1 MPNRP
6 RSSSA
11 STSRSRASS
20 ASTSRSRAPRAG
32 RPGARP
38 TVRSGGTPRKPG
50 GGQVPPSLWVR
61 RIVTGLGLLVII
73 ALVVWGI
80 AKAVSAVTKSSALE
94 ATPSAS
100 ATPSPTPTA
109 TVTRSGTAALQDGEQ
124 ATADGIV
131 DAEGRVRIP
140 TCASADL
147 TVRPT
152 ISGGEVGQARNIS
165 VAIENRAGVACSFEF
180 GHIDFKISS
189 GDETVYDGSKCQR
202 DRESATLL
210 LIPGDTWN
218 GGLTW
223 DGELYSGCDAKD
235 RNSDGA
241 TDPAPA
247 GTYRL
252 QLLLNGQTVGDE
264 RVFTLTQPV
273 QPTTEATPEPS
284 QSSASE
290 ATSAPQGQEGH

>member
-11 STSRSRASS
+11 SASP
-20 ASTSRSRAPRAG
+20 SRAPRAG
-32 RPGARP
+32 RPGGRPSGRP
-38 TVRSGGTPRKPG
+38 TVRSGGTPPRKPA

-73 ALVVWGI
+73 ALIVWGI
-80 AKAVSAVTKSSALE
+80 AKAVSAVTKSSASE

-109 TVTRSGTAALQDGEQ
+109 TVARSGTAALQEGEQ

-140 TCASADL
+140 ACASADL

-223 DGELYSGCDAKD
+223 DGGLYSGCDAKD

-284 QSSASE
+284 QSSTSE

>member
-1 MPNRP
+1 
-6 RSSSA
+6 
-11 STSRSRASS
+11 
-20 ASTSRSRAPRAG
+20 
-32 RPGARP
+32 
-38 TVRSGGTPRKPG
+38 
-50 GGQVPPSLWVR
+50 VPPSLWVR

-73 ALVVWGI
+73 ALIVWGI
-80 AKAVSAVTKSSALE
+80 AKAVSAVTKSSAPE

-100 ATPSPTPTA
+100 TTPSPTPTA

-140 TCASADL
+140 ACASADL

-180 GHIDFKISS
+180 GRIDFKIST

-223 DGELYSGCDAKD
+223 DGGLYSGCDAKD

-284 QSSASE
+284 QSSTSE
-290 ATSAPQGQEGH
+290 ATNAPQGEEGH

>member
-1 MPNRP
+1 
-6 RSSSA
+6 
-11 STSRSRASS
+11 
-20 ASTSRSRAPRAG
+20 
-32 RPGARP
+32 
-38 TVRSGGTPRKPG
+38 
-50 GGQVPPSLWVR
+50 VPPSLWVR

-73 ALVVWGI
+73 ALIVWGI
-80 AKAVSAVTKSSALE
+80 AKAVSAVTKSSASE

-100 ATPSPTPTA
+100 ATPTPTPTA

-140 TCASADL
+140 ACASADL

-152 ISGGEVGQARNIS
+152 ISGGEVGQAQNIS

-180 GHIDFKISS
+180 GHIDFKIST

-223 DGELYSGCDAKD
+223 DGGLYSGCDAKD

-284 QSSASE
+284 QSSTSE
-290 ATSAPQGQEGH
+290 ATNPPQGEEGH

>member
-11 STSRSRASS
+11 SSS
-20 ASTSRSRAPRAG
+20 PSRAPRAG
-32 RPGARP
+32 RPGAHP
-38 TVRSGGTPRKPG
+38 TVRSGGTSPRKPA

-73 ALVVWGI
+73 TLIVWGI
-80 AKAVSAVTKSSALE
+80 AKAVSAVTKSSAPE

-100 ATPSPTPTA
+100 ASPSPTPTA

-131 DAEGRVRIP
+131 DPEGRVRIP
-140 TCASADL
+140 ACASADL

-152 ISGGEVGQARNIS
+152 ISGGEVGQAQNIS

-180 GHIDFKISS
+180 GHIDFKIST

-223 DGELYSGCDAKD
+223 DGGLYSGCDAKD

-252 QLLLNGQTVGDE
+252 QLLLNGQAVGDE

-284 QSSASE
+284 QSSTSE
-290 ATSAPQGQEGH
+290 ATNAPQGQEGH

>member
-11 STSRSRASS
+11 SA
-20 ASTSRSRAPRAG
+20 SRSRAPRAG
-32 RPGARP
+32 RPGGRPSGRP
-38 TVRSGGTPRKPG
+38 TVRSGGTSPRKPA

-61 RIVTGLGLLVII
+61 RIVTGLGLLLII
-73 ALVVWGI
+73 ALLVWGI
-80 AKAVSAVTKSSALE
+80 AKAVSAVTKSSTPE

-100 ATPSPTPTA
+100 ATPTPTRTA
-109 TVTRSGTAALQDGEQ
+109 AVTRSGTAALQDGEQ

-140 TCASADL
+140 ACASADL

-152 ISGGEVGQARNIS
+152 ISGGEVGQAQNIS

-180 GHIDFKISS
+180 GHIDFKIST

-223 DGELYSGCDAKD
+223 DGGLYSGCDAKD

-252 QLLLNGQTVGDE
+252 QLLLNGQAVGDE

-284 QSSASE
+284 QSSTSE
-290 ATSAPQGQEGH
+290 ATNPPQGEEGH

>member
-11 STSRSRASS
+11 SVA
-20 ASTSRSRAPRAG
+20 RSRAPRAG
-32 RPGARP
+32 RPGGRPSGRP
-38 TVRSGGTPRKPG
+38 TVRSGGTSPRKPA

-73 ALVVWGI
+73 ALIVWGV
-80 AKAVSAVTKSSALE
+80 AKAVSAVTKSSAPE

-100 ATPSPTPTA
+100 ATPTPTPTA

-140 TCASADL
+140 ACASADL

-180 GHIDFKISS
+180 GHIDFKIST

-223 DGELYSGCDAKD
+223 DGGLYSGCDAKD

-284 QSSASE
+284 QSSTSE
-290 ATSAPQGQEGH
+290 ATNAPQGEEGH

>member
-6 RSSSA
+6 RSSS
-11 STSRSRASS
+11 SS
-20 ASTSRSRAPRAG
+20 ASRSRAPRAG
-32 RPGARP
+32 RPGGRPSGRP
-38 TVRSGGTPRKPG
+38 TVRSGGTSPRKPA

-73 ALVVWGI
+73 ALIVWGV
-80 AKAVSAVTKSSALE
+80 AKAVSAVTKSSAPE

-100 ATPSPTPTA
+100 ATPTPTPTA

-140 TCASADL
+140 ACASADL

-152 ISGGEVGQARNIS
+152 ISGGEVGQAQNIS

-180 GHIDFKISS
+180 GHIDFKIST

-210 LIPGDTWN
+210 LVPGDTWN

-223 DGELYSGCDAKD
+223 DGGLYSGCDAKD

-252 QLLLNGQTVGDE
+252 QLVLNGQTVGDE

-284 QSSASE
+284 QSSTSE
-290 ATSAPQGQEGH
+290 ATNPPQGEEGH

>member
-11 STSRSRASS
+11 SA
-20 ASTSRSRAPRAG
+20 SRSRAPRAG
-32 RPGARP
+32 RPGGRSSGRP
-38 TVRSGGTPRKPG
+38 TVRSGGSSPRKPA

-73 ALVVWGI
+73 ALIVWGI
-80 AKAVSAVTKSSALE
+80 AKAVSAVTKSSASE

-109 TVTRSGTAALQDGEQ
+109 TVARSGTAALQEGEQ

-140 TCASADL
+140 ACASADL

-152 ISGGEVGQARNIS
+152 ISGGEVGQAQNIS

-180 GHIDFKISS
+180 GHIDFKIST

-223 DGELYSGCDAKD
+223 DGGLYSGCDAKD

-284 QSSASE
+284 QSSTSE
-290 ATSAPQGQEGH
+290 ATNPPQGEEGH

>member
-1 MPNRP
+1 M
-6 RSSSA
+6 
-11 STSRSRASS
+11 
-20 ASTSRSRAPRAG
+20 
-32 RPGARP
+32 
-38 TVRSGGTPRKPG
+38 
-50 GGQVPPSLWVR
+50 PPSLWVR

-73 ALVVWGI
+73 ALIVWGI
-80 AKAVSAVTKSSALE
+80 AKAVSAVTKSSAPE

-100 ATPSPTPTA
+100 ATPTPTPTA

-140 TCASADL
+140 ACASADL

-152 ISGGEVGQARNIS
+152 ISGGEVGQAQNIS

-180 GHIDFKISS
+180 GHIDFKIST

-223 DGELYSGCDAKD
+223 DGGLYSGCDAKD

-273 QPTTEATPEPS
+273 QPTTEATLEPS
-284 QSSASE
+284 QSSTSE
-290 ATSAPQGQEGH
+290 ATNAPQGEEGH

>member
-6 RSSSA
+6 RSSS
-11 STSRSRASS
+11 SS
-20 ASTSRSRAPRAG
+20 ASRSRAPRAG
-32 RPGARP
+32 RPGGRPSGRP
-38 TVRSGGTPRKPG
+38 TVRSGGTSPRKPA

-61 RIVTGLGLLVII
+61 RIVTGLGLLLII
-73 ALVVWGI
+73 ALLVWGI
-80 AKAVSAVTKSSALE
+80 AKAVSAVTKSSTPE

-100 ATPSPTPTA
+100 ATPTPTPTA

-140 TCASADL
+140 ACASADL

-152 ISGGEVGQARNIS
+152 ISGGEVGQAQNIS
-165 VAIENRAGVACSFEF
+165 VAIENRAGVACSIEF
-180 GHIDFKISS
+180 GHIDFKIST

-210 LIPGDTWN
+210 LVPGDTWN

-223 DGELYSGCDAKD
+223 DGGLYSGCDAKD

-252 QLLLNGQTVGDE
+252 QLVLNGQTVGDE

-284 QSSASE
+284 QSSTSE
-290 ATSAPQGQEGH
+290 ATNPPQGEEGH

>member
-11 STSRSRASS
+11 SPSP
-20 ASTSRSRAPRAG
+20 SRAPRAG
-32 RPGARP
+32 RPGTRP
-38 TVRSGGTPRKPG
+38 TVRSGATPPRKPAG
-50 GGQVPPSLWVR
+50 GHVPPSLWVR

-73 ALVVWGI
+73 ALIVWGI
-80 AKAVSAVTKSSALE
+80 AKAVSAVTKSSAPE

-100 ATPSPTPTA
+100 ATPTPTPTA

-131 DAEGRVRIP
+131 DAEGRVRVP
-140 TCASADL
+140 ACASADL

-180 GHIDFKISS
+180 GHIDFKIST

-223 DGELYSGCDAKD
+223 DGGLYSGCDAKD

-284 QSSASE
+284 QSSTSE
-290 ATSAPQGQEGH
+290 ATNPPQGEEGH

>member
-11 STSRSRASS
+11 SA
-20 ASTSRSRAPRAG
+20 ARSRAPRAG
-32 RPGARP
+32 RPGGRPSGRP
-38 TVRSGGTPRKPG
+38 TVRSGGTSPRKPA

-73 ALVVWGI
+73 ALIVWGV
-80 AKAVSAVTKSSALE
+80 AKAVSAVTKSSAPE

-100 ATPSPTPTA
+100 ATPTPTPTA

-140 TCASADL
+140 ACASADL

-180 GHIDFKISS
+180 GHIDFKIST

-223 DGELYSGCDAKD
+223 DGGLYSGCDAKD

-284 QSSASE
+284 QSSTSE
-290 ATSAPQGQEGH
+290 ATSAPQGEEGH

>member
-11 STSRSRASS
+11 SA
-20 ASTSRSRAPRAG
+20 SRSRAPRAG

-38 TVRSGGTPRKPG
+38 TVRSGGTSPRKPA

-61 RIVTGLGLLVII
+61 RIVTGLGLLLII
-73 ALVVWGI
+73 ALLVWGI
-80 AKAVSAVTKSSALE
+80 AKAVSAVTKSSTPE

-100 ATPSPTPTA
+100 ATPTPTPTA

-140 TCASADL
+140 ACASADL

-152 ISGGEVGQARNIS
+152 ISGGEVGQAQNIS

-180 GHIDFKISS
+180 GHIDFKIST

-223 DGELYSGCDAKD
+223 DGGLYSGCDAKD

-284 QSSASE
+284 QSSTSE
-290 ATSAPQGQEGH
+290 ATNPPQGEEGH

>member
-1 MPNRP
+1 M
-6 RSSSA
+6 
-11 STSRSRASS
+11 
-20 ASTSRSRAPRAG
+20 
-32 RPGARP
+32 
-38 TVRSGGTPRKPG
+38 
-50 GGQVPPSLWVR
+50 
-61 RIVTGLGLLVII
+61 II
-73 ALVVWGI
+73 ALIVWGI
-80 AKAVSAVTKSSALE
+80 AKAVSAVTKSSAPE

-100 ATPSPTPTA
+100 ATPTPTPTA

-131 DAEGRVRIP
+131 DAEGRVRVP
-140 TCASADL
+140 ACASADL

-180 GHIDFKISS
+180 GHIDFKIST

-223 DGELYSGCDAKD
+223 DGGLYSGCDAKD

-252 QLLLNGQTVGDE
+252 QLLLNGQTIGDE

-284 QSSASE
+284 QSSTSE
-290 ATSAPQGQEGH
+290 ATNAPQGEEGH

>member
-11 STSRSRASS
+11 SA
-20 ASTSRSRAPRAG
+20 SRSRAPRAG
-32 RPGARP
+32 RPGGRPSGRP
-38 TVRSGGTPRKPG
+38 TVRSGGTSPRKPA

-61 RIVTGLGLLVII
+61 RIVTGLGLLLII
-73 ALVVWGI
+73 ALLVWGI
-80 AKAVSAVTKSSALE
+80 AKAVSAVTKSSTPE

-100 ATPSPTPTA
+100 ATPAPTPTA

-140 TCASADL
+140 ACASADL

-152 ISGGEVGQARNIS
+152 ISGGEVGQAQNIS

-180 GHIDFKISS
+180 GHIDFKIST

-210 LIPGDTWN
+210 LVPGDTWN

-223 DGELYSGCDAKD
+223 DGGLYSGCDAKD

-252 QLLLNGQTVGDE
+252 QLVLNGQTVGDE

-284 QSSASE
+284 QSSTSE
-290 ATSAPQGQEGH
+290 ATNPPQGEEGH

>member
-11 STSRSRASS
+11 SA
-20 ASTSRSRAPRAG
+20 SRSRAPRAG
-32 RPGARP
+32 RPGGRPSGRP
-38 TVRSGGTPRKPG
+38 TVRSGGTSPRKPA

-61 RIVTGLGLLVII
+61 RIVTGLGLLLII
-73 ALVVWGI
+73 ALLVWGI
-80 AKAVSAVTKSSALE
+80 AKAVSAVTKSSTPE

-100 ATPSPTPTA
+100 ATPTPTPTA

-140 TCASADL
+140 ACASADL

-152 ISGGEVGQARNIS
+152 ISGGEVGQAQNIS

-180 GHIDFKISS
+180 GHIDFKIST

-210 LIPGDTWN
+210 LVPGDTWN

-223 DGELYSGCDAKD
+223 DGGLYSGCDAKD

-252 QLLLNGQTVGDE
+252 QLVLNGQTVGDE

-284 QSSASE
+284 QSSTSE
-290 ATSAPQGQEGH
+290 ATNPPQGEEDH

>member
-11 STSRSRASS
+11 SA
-20 ASTSRSRAPRAG
+20 SRSRAPRAG
-32 RPGARP
+32 RPGGRPSGRP
-38 TVRSGGTPRKPG
+38 TVRSGGTSPRKPA

-73 ALVVWGI
+73 ALIVWGV
-80 AKAVSAVTKSSALE
+80 AKAVSAVTKSSAPE

-100 ATPSPTPTA
+100 ATPTPTPTA

-140 TCASADL
+140 ACASADL

-180 GHIDFKISS
+180 GHIDFKIST

-223 DGELYSGCDAKD
+223 DGGLYSGCDAKD

-252 QLLLNGQTVGDE
+252 QLVLNGQTVGDE

-284 QSSASE
+284 QSSTSE
-290 ATSAPQGQEGH
+290 ATSAPQGEEGH

>member
-11 STSRSRASS
+11 SA
-20 ASTSRSRAPRAG
+20 SRSRAPRAG
-32 RPGARP
+32 RPGGRPSGRP
-38 TVRSGGTPRKPG
+38 TVRSGGTSPRKPA

-61 RIVTGLGLLVII
+61 RIVTGLGLLLII
-73 ALVVWGI
+73 ALLVWGI
-80 AKAVSAVTKSSALE
+80 AKAVSAVTKSSTPE

-100 ATPSPTPTA
+100 ATPTPTPTA

-140 TCASADL
+140 ACASADL

-152 ISGGEVGQARNIS
+152 ISGGEVGQAQNIS

-180 GHIDFKISS
+180 GHIDFKIST

-202 DRESATLL
+202 DRESATLRVV
-210 LIPGDTWN
+210 PGDTWK

-223 DGELYSGCDAKD
+223 DGGLYSGGDAKD

-252 QLLLNGQTVGDE
+252 QLVLNGQTGGDE
-264 RVFTLTQPV
+264 RVCTLTQPV

-284 QSSASE
+284 QSSTSE
-290 ATSAPQGQEGH
+290 ATNPPQGEEGH

>member
-11 STSRSRASS
+11 SA
-20 ASTSRSRAPRAG
+20 SRSRAPRAG
-32 RPGARP
+32 RPGGRPSGRP
-38 TVRSGGTPRKPG
+38 TVRSGGTSPRKPA

-61 RIVTGLGLLVII
+61 RIVTGLGLLLII
-73 ALVVWGI
+73 ALLVWGI
-80 AKAVSAVTKSSALE
+80 AKAVSAVTKSSTPE

-100 ATPSPTPTA
+100 ATPTPTPTA

-140 TCASADL
+140 ACASADL

-180 GHIDFKISS
+180 GHIDFKIST

-210 LIPGDTWN
+210 LVPGDTWN

-223 DGELYSGCDAKD
+223 DGGLYSGCDAKD

-252 QLLLNGQTVGDE
+252 QLVLNGQTVGDE

-284 QSSASE
+284 QSSTSE
-290 ATSAPQGQEGH
+290 ATNPPQGEEGH

>member
-11 STSRSRASS
+11 SP
-20 ASTSRSRAPRAG
+20 SRSRAPRAG
-32 RPGARP
+32 RPGGRPSGRP
-38 TVRSGGTPRKPG
+38 TVRSGGTSPRKPA

-61 RIVTGLGLLVII
+61 RIVTGLGLLLII
-73 ALVVWGI
+73 ALLVWGI
-80 AKAVSAVTKSSALE
+80 AKAVSAVTKSSTPE

-100 ATPSPTPTA
+100 ATPTPTPTA

-140 TCASADL
+140 ACASADL

-152 ISGGEVGQARNIS
+152 ISGGEVGQAQNIS

-180 GHIDFKISS
+180 GHIDFKIST

-210 LIPGDTWN
+210 LVPGDTWN

-223 DGELYSGCDAKD
+223 DGGLYSGCDAKD

-252 QLLLNGQTVGDE
+252 QLVLNGQTVGDE

-284 QSSASE
+284 QSSTSE
-290 ATSAPQGQEGH
+290 ATNPPQGEEGH

>member
-6 RSSSA
+6 RSSS
-11 STSRSRASS
+11 SS
-20 ASTSRSRAPRAG
+20 ASRSRAPRAG
-32 RPGARP
+32 RPGGRPSGRP
-38 TVRSGGTPRKPG
+38 TVRSGGTSPRKPA

-61 RIVTGLGLLVII
+61 RIVTGLGLLLII
-73 ALVVWGI
+73 ALLVWGI
-80 AKAVSAVTKSSALE
+80 AKAVSAVTKSSTPE

-100 ATPSPTPTA
+100 ATPTPPPTA

-140 TCASADL
+140 ACASADL

-152 ISGGEVGQARNIS
+152 ISGGEVGQAQNIS

-180 GHIDFKISS
+180 GHIDFKIST

-210 LIPGDTWN
+210 LVPGDTWN

-223 DGELYSGCDAKD
+223 DGGLYSGCDAKD

-252 QLLLNGQTVGDE
+252 QLVLNGQTVGDE

-284 QSSASE
+284 QSSTSE
-290 ATSAPQGQEGH
+290 ATNPPQGEEGH

>member
-11 STSRSRASS
+11 SA
-20 ASTSRSRAPRAG
+20 SRSRAPRAG
-32 RPGARP
+32 RPGGRPSGRP
-38 TVRSGGTPRKPG
+38 TVRSGGTSPRKPA

-73 ALVVWGI
+73 TLIVWGI
-80 AKAVSAVTKSSALE
+80 AKAVSAVTKSSAPE

-100 ATPSPTPTA
+100 ASPSPTPTA

-131 DAEGRVRIP
+131 DPEGRVRIP
-140 TCASADL
+140 ACASADL

-152 ISGGEVGQARNIS
+152 ISGGEVGQAQNIS

-180 GHIDFKISS
+180 GHIDFKIST

-223 DGELYSGCDAKD
+223 DGGLYSGCDAKD

-284 QSSASE
+284 QSSTSE
-290 ATSAPQGQEGH
+290 ATSAPQGEEGH

>member
-6 RSSSA
+6 RSSST
-11 STSRSRASS
+11 SSSRSR
-20 ASTSRSRAPRAG
+20 TPHAG
-32 RPGARP
+32 RLGGRPSARP
-38 TVRSGGTPRKPG
+38 TVRSGGTSPRKPA

-73 ALVVWGI
+73 ALIVWGI
-80 AKAVSAVTKSSALE
+80 AKAVSAVTKSSASE
-94 ATPSAS
+94 TTPSVS

-140 TCASADL
+140 ACASADL

-152 ISGGEVGQARNIS
+152 ISGGEVGQAQNIS

-180 GHIDFKISS
+180 GHIDFKIST

-210 LIPGDTWN
+210 LVPGDTWN

-223 DGELYSGCDAKD
+223 DGGLYSGCDAKD

-284 QSSASE
+284 QSSTSE
-290 ATSAPQGQEGH
+290 ATNPPQGEEGH

>member
-11 STSRSRASS
+11 SA
-20 ASTSRSRAPRAG
+20 SRSRAPRAG
-32 RPGARP
+32 RPGGRPSGRP
-38 TVRSGGTPRKPG
+38 TVRSGGTSPRKPA

-61 RIVTGLGLLVII
+61 RIITGLGLLVII
-73 ALVVWGI
+73 ALIVWGV
-80 AKAVSAVTKSSALE
+80 AKAVSAVTKSSAPE

-100 ATPSPTPTA
+100 ATPTPTPTA

-140 TCASADL
+140 ACASADL

-152 ISGGEVGQARNIS
+152 ISGGEVGQAQNIS

-180 GHIDFKISS
+180 GHIDFKIST

-210 LIPGDTWN
+210 LVPGDTWN

-223 DGELYSGCDAKD
+223 DGGLYSGCDAKD

-284 QSSASE
+284 QSSTSE
-290 ATSAPQGQEGH
+290 ATNPPQGEEGH

>member
-11 STSRSRASS
+11 SSS
-20 ASTSRSRAPRAG
+20 PSRAPRAG
-32 RPGARP
+32 RPGGRPSGRP
-38 TVRSGGTPRKPG
+38 TVRSGGTSPRKPA

-61 RIVTGLGLLVII
+61 RIVTGLGLLLII
-73 ALVVWGI
+73 ALLVWGI
-80 AKAVSAVTKSSALE
+80 AKAVSAVTKSSTPE

-100 ATPSPTPTA
+100 ATPTPTPTA

-140 TCASADL
+140 ACASADL

-152 ISGGEVGQARNIS
+152 ISGGEVGQAQNIS

-180 GHIDFKISS
+180 GHIDFKIST

-210 LIPGDTWN
+210 LVPGDTWN

-223 DGELYSGCDAKD
+223 DDGLYSGCDAKD

-252 QLLLNGQTVGDE
+252 QLVLNGQTVGDE

-284 QSSASE
+284 QSSTSE
-290 ATSAPQGQEGH
+290 ATNPPQGEEGH

>member
-11 STSRSRASS
+11 SA
-20 ASTSRSRAPRAG
+20 SRSRAPRAG
-32 RPGARP
+32 RPGGRSSGRP
-38 TVRSGGTPRKPG
+38 TVRSGGSSPRKPA

-73 ALVVWGI
+73 ALIVWGI
-80 AKAVSAVTKSSALE
+80 AKAVSAVTKSSASE

-109 TVTRSGTAALQDGEQ
+109 TVARSGTAALQEGEQ

-140 TCASADL
+140 ACASADL

-180 GHIDFKISS
+180 GHIDFKIST
-189 GDETVYDGSKCQR
+189 GEETVYDGSKCQR

-223 DGELYSGCDAKD
+223 DGGLYSGCDAKD

-284 QSSASE
+284 QSSTSE
-290 ATSAPQGQEGH
+290 ATNPPQGEEGH

>member
-11 STSRSRASS
+11 SA
-20 ASTSRSRAPRAG
+20 SRSRAPRAG
-32 RPGARP
+32 RPGGRPSGRP
-38 TVRSGGTPRKPG
+38 TVRSGGTSPRKPA

-61 RIVTGLGLLVII
+61 RIVTGLGLLLII
-73 ALVVWGI
+73 ALLVWGI
-80 AKAVSAVTKSSALE
+80 AKAVSAVTKSSTPE
-94 ATPSAS
+94 AAPSAS
-100 ATPSPTPTA
+100 ATPTPTPTA

-140 TCASADL
+140 ACASADL

-152 ISGGEVGQARNIS
+152 ISGGEVGQAQNIS

-180 GHIDFKISS
+180 GHIDFKIST

-210 LIPGDTWN
+210 LVPGDTWN

-223 DGELYSGCDAKD
+223 DGGLYSGCDAKD

-284 QSSASE
+284 QSSTSE
-290 ATSAPQGQEGH
+290 ATNPPQGEEGH

>member
-6 RSSSA
+6 RSSST
-11 STSRSRASS
+11 SSSRSR
-20 ASTSRSRAPRAG
+20 TPHAG
-32 RPGARP
+32 RLGGRPSARP
-38 TVRSGGTPRKPG
+38 AVRLGGTPPRKPA

-73 ALVVWGI
+73 ALIVWGI
-80 AKAVSAVTKSSALE
+80 AKAVSAVTKSSAPE

-140 TCASADL
+140 ACASADL

-223 DGELYSGCDAKD
+223 DGGLYSGCDAKD

-284 QSSASE
+284 QSSTSE

>member
-11 STSRSRASS
+11 SA
-20 ASTSRSRAPRAG
+20 SRSRAPRAG
-32 RPGARP
+32 RPGGRPSGRP
-38 TVRSGGTPRKPG
+38 TVRSGGTPPRKPA

-73 ALVVWGI
+73 ALIVWGI
-80 AKAVSAVTKSSALE
+80 AKAVSAVTKSSASE

-109 TVTRSGTAALQDGEQ
+109 TVARSGTAALQEGEQ

-140 TCASADL
+140 ACASADL

-152 ISGGEVGQARNIS
+152 ISGGEVGQAQNIS

-180 GHIDFKISS
+180 GHIDFKIST

-223 DGELYSGCDAKD
+223 DGGLYSGCDAKD

-284 QSSASE
+284 QSSTSE
-290 ATSAPQGQEGH
+290 ATNAPQGEEGH

>member
-11 STSRSRASS
+11 SASP
-20 ASTSRSRAPRAG
+20 SRAPRAG
-32 RPGARP
+32 RPGGRPSGRP
-38 TVRSGGTPRKPG
+38 TVRSGGTPPRKPA

-73 ALVVWGI
+73 ALIVWGI
-80 AKAVSAVTKSSALE
+80 AKAVSAVTKSSTPE

-100 ATPSPTPTA
+100 ATPTPTPTA

-140 TCASADL
+140 ACASADL

-152 ISGGEVGQARNIS
+152 ISGGEVGQSQNIS
-165 VAIENRAGVACSFEF
+165 VAIENRAGVACSFGF
-180 GHIDFKISS
+180 GHIDFKIST

-223 DGELYSGCDAKD
+223 DGGLYSGCDAKD

-284 QSSASE
+284 QSSTSE
-290 ATSAPQGQEGH
+290 ATNPPQGEEGH

>member
-6 RSSSA
+6 RSSST
-11 STSRSRASS
+11 SSSRSR
-20 ASTSRSRAPRAG
+20 TPHAG
-32 RPGARP
+32 RPGGRPSARP
-38 TVRSGGTPRKPG
+38 TVRSGGTSPRKPA

-73 ALVVWGI
+73 ALIVWGI
-80 AKAVSAVTKSSALE
+80 AKAVSAVTKSSAPE

-100 ATPSPTPTA
+100 ATPTPTPTA

-140 TCASADL
+140 ACASADL

-180 GHIDFKISS
+180 GHIDFKIST

-223 DGELYSGCDAKD
+223 DGGLYSGCDAKD

-284 QSSASE
+284 QSSTSE
-290 ATSAPQGQEGH
+290 ATSAPQGEEGR

>member
-11 STSRSRASS
+11 SA
-20 ASTSRSRAPRAG
+20 SRSRAPRAG
-32 RPGARP
+32 RPSARP
-38 TVRSGGTPRKPG
+38 TVRSAGTPPRKPA

-61 RIVTGLGLLVII
+61 RIITGLGLFVII

-80 AKAVSAVTKSSALE
+80 AKAVSAVTHSSAPE

-140 TCASADL
+140 ACASADL

-152 ISGGEVGQARNIS
+152 IAGGEVGQAQNIS

-223 DGELYSGCDAKD
+223 DGGLYSGCDAKD

-252 QLLLNGQTVGDE
+252 QLLLNGQTLGDE

-273 QPTTEATPEPS
+273 RPTTEATPGPS
-284 QSSASE
+284 QSSTSE
-290 ATSAPQGQEGH
+290 ATSTPQGQEGH

>member
-11 STSRSRASS
+11 SA
-20 ASTSRSRAPRAG
+20 SRSRAPRAG
-32 RPGARP
+32 RPGGRPSGRP
-38 TVRSGGTPRKPG
+38 TVRSGGTSPRKPA

-73 ALVVWGI
+73 ALIVWGI
-80 AKAVSAVTKSSALE
+80 AKAVSAVTKSSTPE

-100 ATPSPTPTA
+100 ATPTPTPTA

-140 TCASADL
+140 ACASADL

-152 ISGGEVGQARNIS
+152 ISGGEVGQAQNIS

-180 GHIDFKISS
+180 GHIDFKIST

-210 LIPGDTWN
+210 LVPGDTWN

-223 DGELYSGCDAKD
+223 DGGLYSGCDAKD

-284 QSSASE
+284 QSSTSE
-290 ATSAPQGQEGH
+290 ATNPPQGEEGH

>member
-11 STSRSRASS
+11 SVA
-20 ASTSRSRAPRAG
+20 RSRAPRAG
-32 RPGARP
+32 RPGGRPSGRP
-38 TVRSGGTPRKPG
+38 TVRSGGTSPRKPA
-50 GGQVPPSLWVR
+50 GGQVPPSLWGR

-73 ALVVWGI
+73 ALIVWGV
-80 AKAVSAVTKSSALE
+80 AKAVSAVTKSSAPE

-100 ATPSPTPTA
+100 ATPTPTPTA

-140 TCASADL
+140 ACASADL

-180 GHIDFKISS
+180 GHIDFKIST

-223 DGELYSGCDAKD
+223 DGGLYSGCDAKD

-284 QSSASE
+284 QSSTSE
-290 ATSAPQGQEGH
+290 ATNAPQGEEGH